1 MRFIFVLALFQ
12 VLRCDSLQG
21 QLAVPRSRVGSISGI
36 VTGSDGSAINGATV
50 GLWLL
55 PPHPRDKFLK
65 TQQLAT
71 SLSDGSFSFNGLIEG
86 DYRICVHSAGTAW
99 LNPCEW
105 GPQSPPVTISKLQT
119 SVKNPIILKLG
130 VFVSIR
136 VEDPSQLLDRHETK
150 TAGAHLLIGV
160 TNDANAF
167 VPARVLSRDLGG
179 RGQQILIP
187 YDTVKTLSVYSSLF
201 RLSDQADVPVA
212 GNGILIPVTVA
223 SGASPSPIR
232 IKITGIS
239 K

>member
-1 MRFIFVLALFQ
+1 LF
-12 VLRCDSLQG
+12 LRHYRNRRPDSFRPEWAARSTILCVWNSRNFRLQPSN
-21 QLAVPRSRVGSISGI
+21 V
-36 VTGSDGSAINGATV
+36 
-50 GLWLL
+50 LWLL

-65 TQQLAT
+65 TQQVAT
-71 SLSDGSFSFNGLIEG
+71 SLSDGSFSFERLIEG

-105 GPQSPPVTISKLQT
+105 GPQSPPITISKLQT

-136 VEDPSQLLDRHETK
+136 VVDSSQLLEQHESK
-150 TAGAHLLIGV
+150 T
-160 TNDANAF
+160 
-167 VPARVLSRDLGG
+167 ARVLSKDSGS

-201 RLSDQADVPVA
+201 RLSDQAGVPVA
-212 GNGILIPVTVA
+212 GNGIIIPVTVA
-223 SGASPSPIR
+223 SGASPSLIR
-232 IKITGIS
+232 IKVTGIS